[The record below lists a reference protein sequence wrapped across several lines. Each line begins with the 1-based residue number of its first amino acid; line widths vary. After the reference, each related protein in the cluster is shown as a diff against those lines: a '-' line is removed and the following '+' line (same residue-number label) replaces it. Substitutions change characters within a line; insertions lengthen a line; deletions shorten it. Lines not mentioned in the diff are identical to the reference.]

1 MIQKSKSLKTIKNAE
16 RLECSDKFEE
26 QDQNAIYLMPI
37 SANGNPINI
46 YENSRIKFGQPDQ
59 EGKNR
64 GLNNVEPQYSMPI
77 SRERQAEY
85 NL

>member
-16 RLECSDKFEE
+16 RLERSDKFEE

-37 SANGNPINI
+37 SAKGIQFNL

-64 GLNNVEPQYSMPI
+64 GLNNVEPQYLVSI
-77 SRERQAEY
+77 SREGRAKY
-85 NL
+85 NI